1 MTHRFVWLGLC
12 VACSAPPEAAT
23 SPEAESSD
31 VSSSPTGPTGEAPTG
46 EAPPGDATDPS
57 TRDTLTVAGAR
68 AHLAEAPPNAD
79 PDRAI
84 VLDEP
89 LEDLP
94 IGFQLLAAHRIGDG
108 LLVLQTNHELWWRDA
123 NGARRIE
130 RDVEAPLSVRGRRV
144 AFARGDMPDFEI
156 VMLELAGSG
165 RSVDFIRP
173 LTAGFAPTWNP
184 ALGPAGDVVFVSG
197 RSGEA
202 ELYRVRP
209 GETPVKLVLE
219 GSFPSSIEAPRYDGV
234 SLRFHDEHG
243 AEHTLRIRYA
253 SEVPPTIAPPS
264 VEQGT
269 NDTTGPSAGGT
280 R

>member
-1 MTHRFVWLGLC
+1 MTRRFVWLGLC

-23 SPEAESSD
+23 SPKPESSE
-31 VSSSPTGPTGEAPTG
+31 VSSSPTADAPS
-46 EAPPGDATDPS
+46 DATP
-57 TRDTLTVAGAR
+57 RDTLTVAGAR
-68 AHLAEAPPNAD
+68 AHLAEAPSNAD

-89 LEDLP
+89 LDDLP
-94 IGFQLLAAHRIGDG
+94 IGFPLLEAHRIGDG

-156 VMLELAGSG
+156 VMLELAGSD

-243 AEHTLRIRYA
+243 AAHTLPIRYA
-253 SEVPPTIAPPS
+253 NETPPI
-264 VEQGT
+264 VDQGA
-269 NDTTGPSAGGT
+269 NDGTTGSIAGGA